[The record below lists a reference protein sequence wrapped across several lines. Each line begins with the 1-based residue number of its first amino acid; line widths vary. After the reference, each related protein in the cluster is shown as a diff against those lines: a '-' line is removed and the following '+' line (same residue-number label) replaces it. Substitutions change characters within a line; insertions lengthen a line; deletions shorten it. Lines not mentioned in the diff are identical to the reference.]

1 MYFRKIVPVNELIR
15 YLQEKIGELQALGED
30 EIVVADLEV
39 LTVRA
44 VIDDICYDRQQTD
57 EYENLGEC
65 LESVP
70 PHIILNYIHFPK
82 DEAKSDG
89 YWDIFQEI
97 KNEIWGDNIFPLI
110 KDQLKLSEEEPEDK

>member
-30 EIVVADLEV
+30 EIVAADLEV